1 MKIKVDRDNFWLLM
15 PLTAFSI
22 GTLYVGSSYGP
33 VSAFIP
39 FWASIFM
46 FVTCL
51 FVLAG
56 FDKQVDGD
64 DAEETKADQMSNRN
78 VLSAAGWITAFVVMA
93 YLVGLIPAAV
103 IYTFLSMYFFGGKK
117 LPMAAGTSVVLGLI
131 LFGLFEFILEKELY
145 KGVFI
150 EGYF

>member
-1 MKIKVDRDNFWLLM
+1 MKIKINHNSAWLLI
-15 PLTAFSI
+15 PLTAFAI

-46 FVTCL
+46 LLTCL
-51 FVLAG
+51 FVLVG
-56 FDKQVDGD
+56 LDGSSMED
-64 DAEETKADQMSNRN
+64 DDSSQTSGQPSSRG
-78 VLSAAGWITAFVVMA
+78 VLVAMLWITAFVGLA
-93 YLVGLIPAAV
+93 YFLGLIPAAV
-103 IYTFLSMYFFGGKK
+103 IYTFCSMYFFGRKK
-117 LPMAAGTSVVLGLI
+117 FLTAAGTSVILGLI

-150 EGYF
+150 EGFT

>member
-1 MKIKVDRDNFWLLM
+1 MKMKVDRDNLWLLL
-15 PLTAFSI
+15 PLTAFAI
-22 GTLYVGSSYGP
+22 GTLYIGSSYGP

-46 FVTCL
+46 LLTCL

-56 FDKQVDGD
+56 FDKIEGNDKESVQTQ
-64 DAEETKADQMSNRN
+64 EKADNHS
-78 VLSAAGWITAFVVMA
+78 VLAAMLWITAFVALA
-93 YLVGLIPAAV
+93 YFIGLIAAAV
-103 IYTFLSMYFFGGKK
+103 CYTFCSMYFFGGKK
-117 LPMAAGTSVVLGLI
+117 LLTAVITSVSLGLI

-150 EGYF
+150 EGLA

>member
-15 PLTAFSI
+15 PLIAFAL
-22 GTLYVGSSYGP
+22 GTVYVGSSYGP

-39 FWASIFM
+39 FWASVFM

-51 FVLAG
+51 FVLGG
-56 FDKQVDGD
+56 FDNQVDGD
-64 DAEETKADQMSNRN
+64 NAEKTKADQMSNRN

-103 IYTFLSMYFFGGKK
+103 VYTFASMYFFGGKK
-117 LPMAAGTSVVLGLI
+117 LPMAAVTSIVLGLI
-131 LFGLFEFILEKELY
+131 LFGLFEFLLEKELY
-145 KGVFI
+145 RGVFV

>member
-1 MKIKVDRDNFWLLM
+1 MKIKVDTDNVWLLV

-33 VSAFIP
+33 VSSFIP

-56 FDKQVDGD
+56 FDKQADCD
-64 DAEETKADQMSNRN
+64 DVEKTKADQMSSRN
-78 VLSAAGWITAFVVMA
+78 VLSAAGWISAFVVMA
-93 YLVGLIPAAV
+93 YLIGLIPAAV
-103 IYTFLSMYFFGGKK
+103 AYAFLSMYFFGGKK
-117 LPMAAGTSVVLGLI
+117 FPIAAGTSVVLGLI

>member
-1 MKIKVDRDNFWLLM
+1 MKIKVDTDNVWLLV
-15 PLTAFSI
+15 PLKAFSI

-33 VSAFIP
+33 VSSFIP

-56 FDKQVDGD
+56 FDKQADGD
-64 DAEETKADQMSNRN
+64 DVEQTKTDQMSNRN

-93 YLVGLIPAAV
+93 YLIGLIPAAV
-103 IYTFLSMYFFGGKK
+103 AYAFLSMYFFGGKK
-117 LPMAAGTSVVLGLI
+117 LLMAAGTSAVLGLI